1 MALNEH
7 RYKHVN
13 KEIIIILNSTII
25 VDPQTEYTYT
35 PSQLLNCV

>member
-25 VDPQTEYTYT
+25 VDPQTEY
-35 PSQLLNCV
+35 LNTLTLQVNY